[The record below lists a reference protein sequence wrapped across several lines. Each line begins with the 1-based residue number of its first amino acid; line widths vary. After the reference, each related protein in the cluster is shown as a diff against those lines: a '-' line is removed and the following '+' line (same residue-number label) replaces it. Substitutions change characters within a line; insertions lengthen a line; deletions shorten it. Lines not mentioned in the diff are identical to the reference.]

1 MIPELSH
8 LLTILAAG
16 LFLFSFLVILSSNA
30 LSSNDSI
37 IRLSLNCFNA
47 ATIFLISAFILYVYL
62 AVMDDFS
69 VKYIAM
75 HSNSDLPIFYK
86 ISSIWSSHEGSMFL
100 WILFLSMWLWLFV
113 NRLDT
118 QSNLFRYVIFFSAM
132 VLLFFLLFLLVTSS
146 PFERILPLA
155 PINGGD
161 INPVLQDPAL
171 VIHPPMLYLGYVGFA
186 VPFVYICAYLAD
198 GEFRQGWEIII
209 QMWSLYAW
217 AFLTLGI
224 GLGSW
229 WAYYELGWGGYWF
242 WDPVENVA
250 LMPWLAATAFTH
262 SIHASTKSGVLKSW
276 TLFLGLSVF
285 ILSLFGAFIV
295 RSGII
300 DSVHAF
306 ANDPDR
312 GLYLLGFIGLI
323 VFISVS
329 LFILR
334 LSSIQSLSRIKKFS
348 KQSFISINNIL
359 FGALIFSVMLGVT
372 YPLIYEFLFDQ
383 KISVGAPFYNAI
395 FIPIVVLA
403 AIFLFFSVDSKWSRS
418 INLKFIS
425 TPISFSILLSLAF
438 TLFVMQYFE
447 SKSISILASIFAGSL
462 IIFRY
467 IYEIIS
473 FIFSK
478 KFINPF
484 SVIAHMSLGLLLIS
498 ISFNSLLSTERA
510 LSIDLNSTE
519 AYKDLKISFK
529 DIGVENNANYDS
541 IKATFLVEDQT
552 GRTFNLK
559 PEKRRYFTR
568 GQITTETAIHVT
580 VLRDIYI
587 TIGDQLDD
595 GSWIVNIQINYLIR
609 WIWLSALLMGLAG
622 IILVFS
628 HRVKT

>member
-1 MIPELSH
+1 MIIEISHFLSV
-8 LLTILAAG
+8 LATG
-16 LFLFSFLVILSSNA
+16 LFLLVGYFSILTPSSNSSYISNLIVRTYSHGFFFLLSSFLI
-30 LSSNDSI
+30 
-37 IRLSLNCFNA
+37 
-47 ATIFLISAFILYVYL
+47 YVWL
-62 AVMDDFS
+62 AITDNFS
-69 VKYIAM
+69 VQYIAN
-75 HSNSDLPIFYK
+75 HSNTALPIFYK
-86 ISSIWSSHEGSMFL
+86 ISSIWSAHEGSMFL
-100 WILFLSMWLWLFV
+100 WIVFLSLWGFLFNIRV
-113 NRLDT
+113 KNSEVLKPKT
-118 QSNLFRYVIFFSAM
+118 MGVISFILVGF
-132 VLLFFLLFLLVTSS
+132 LIFLLATSNPFVT
-146 PFERILPLA
+146 ILPIPPL
-155 PINGGD
+155 NGAD

-171 VIHPPMLYLGYVGFA
+171 AIHPPTLYLGYVGF
-186 VPFVYICAYLAD
+186 VIPFACA
-198 GEFRQGWEIII
+198 I
-209 QMWSLYAW
+209 
-217 AFLTLGI
+217 AFLLYGDSKINWEALVKTWSVSAWVFLTVGI
-224 GLGSW
+224 TLGSW

-250 LMPWLAATAFTH
+250 LMPWLAATAFIH
-262 SIHASTKSGVLKSW
+262 SLGVSIKSSQLRIW
-276 TLFLGLSVF
+276 TILLSILVF
-285 ILSLFGAFIV
+285 SLSLFGAFIV

-312 GLYLLGFIGLI
+312 GLYLLGFIGII
-323 VFISVS
+323 VFISVF

-418 INLKFIS
+418 INFKFIS
-425 TPISFSILLSLAF
+425 APILFSILLSLAF
-438 TLFVMQYFE
+438 TLFIMQYFE
-447 SKSISILASIFAGSL
+447 SQSISVLASIFAGSL

-467 IYEIIS
+467 IYEIINS
-473 FIFSK
+473 IFSK

-510 LSIDLNSTE
+510 LSIGLNSTE

-529 DIGVENNANYDS
+529 DIGVENNTNYDS

-568 GQITTETAIHVT
+568 GQITTETAIHIT
-580 VLRDIYI
+580 FLRDIYI

-622 IILVFS
+622 VILVFS
-628 HRVKT
+628 NRVKT